1 MGLPGEENSYFQAE
15 DNFENID
22 ITSKD
27 ITVLLVFY
35 VLTAIEVGI
44 FQSVWRDISLLH
56 TFSKDSCQYVRA
68 VRAVYRAIEFKL
80 FIRTSDTKP

>member
-27 ITVLLVFY
+27 ITAGFVRILLD
-35 VLTAIEVGI
+35 
-44 FQSVWRDISLLH
+44 Q
-56 TFSKDSCQYVRA
+56 
-68 VRAVYRAIEFKL
+68 
-80 FIRTSDTKP
+80 TSYGY

>member
-27 ITVLLVFY
+27 ITVLFVFY

-44 FQSVWRDISLLH
+44 F
-56 TFSKDSCQYVRA
+56 
-68 VRAVYRAIEFKL
+68 
-80 FIRTSDTKP
+80 

>member
-27 ITVLLVFY
+27 ITAGFVRILLD
-35 VLTAIEVGI
+35 
-44 FQSVWRDISLLH
+44 Q
-56 TFSKDSCQYVRA
+56 
-68 VRAVYRAIEFKL
+68 
-80 FIRTSDTKP
+80 TSYGYWSRYILVSMTGYFLK